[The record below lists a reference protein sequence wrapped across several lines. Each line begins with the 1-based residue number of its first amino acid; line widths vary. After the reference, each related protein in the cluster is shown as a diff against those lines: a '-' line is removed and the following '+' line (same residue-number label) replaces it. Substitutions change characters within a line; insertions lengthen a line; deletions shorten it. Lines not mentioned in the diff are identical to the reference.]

1 MYWTTFHL
9 LNRKVFWSGQGGKSW
24 MGLTKRVLKKY
35 LVEQE
40 GILVKVKY
48 NFDPT
53 LRGVW

>member
-1 MYWTTFHL
+1 
-9 LNRKVFWSGQGGKSW
+9 